1 MPSETVRH
9 RKEKKKYSVV
19 VIPSGESS
27 KTKNFSFGKIG
38 FLVSVVVSFFVIVGI
53 ILALLVYT
61 PLGRLV
67 PVPNSELEQRYGKQI
82 VSIQH
87 QLNNLL
93 EEMIMLHSY
102 NAQLRKALG
111 EDVGTEDSSKASL
124 LSADQAVQ
132 QNTSVIT
139 PEDKSGNEFQQE
151 QTPSREEPGMIHS
164 SLYAQNSTSN
174 VNAGTYDFP
183 LAMPADG
190 FISRGFDADRKHF
203 GIDIAGKE
211 GSAVLAA
218 ADGNVVFAG
227 WTYDDGYL
235 MIVSH
240 PLGYVTTY
248 KHNQALLKT
257 TGTSVRRGDVIAL
270 LGNTGKTSSGPH
282 LHFEL
287 WKDGIA
293 LNPDS
298 YLLIT
303 Q

>member
-9 RKEKKKYSVV
+9 RKEKKKYSVIV
-19 VIPSGESS
+19 VPSGESS

-38 FLVSVVVSFFVIVGI
+38 FLASMIGSFFVIAGI
-53 ILALLVYT
+53 VLALLVYT

-67 PVPNSELEQRYGKQI
+67 PIPNSELEQRYGKQI

-93 EEMIMLHSY
+93 EEMITLRSY
-102 NAQLRKALG
+102 NTQLRKALG
-111 EDVGTEDSSKASL
+111 EDAATADSLQRPTL
-124 LSADQAVQ
+124 LTDEAIRQ
-132 QNTSVIT
+132 T
-139 PEDKSGNEFQQE
+139 KSDVAENEPVKGQRDLM
-151 QTPSREEPGMIHS
+151 PSREESAEYSS
-164 SLYAQNSTSN
+164 SLYAHSSAEINTGSYN
-174 VNAGTYDFP
+174 FP
-183 LAMPADG
+183 LVMPADG
-190 FISRGFDADRKHF
+190 FISRGFDAERRHF

-211 GSAVLAA
+211 GSAVHAA

-240 PLGYVTTY
+240 AMGYVTTY
-248 KHNQALLKT
+248 KHNQALMKT
-257 TGTSVRRGDVIAL
+257 TGASVRRGDVIAL

-287 WKDGIA
+287 WKNGIVI
-293 LNPDS
+293 NPDN
-298 YLLIT
+298 YLLVA